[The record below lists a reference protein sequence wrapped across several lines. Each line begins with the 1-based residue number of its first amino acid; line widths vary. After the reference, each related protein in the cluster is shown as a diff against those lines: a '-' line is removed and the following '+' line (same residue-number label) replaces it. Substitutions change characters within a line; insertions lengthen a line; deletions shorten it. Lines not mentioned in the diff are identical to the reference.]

1 MRGTLSQRA
10 GVARTQRSIDSMSVT
25 QSWKEKAVT
34 CLAREIGVLAEII
47 VDDVIFDFGLEEVEM
62 APRQLMSFLARLQR
76 ELPETV
82 DREAIIQQL
91 ANELLST

>member
-47 VDDVIFDFGLEEVEM
+47 VDDVIFDLGLEEVEM
-62 APRQLMSFLARLQR
+62 APRQLMFFLARLQR